1 MGMKNVTREQLLPVL
16 AFAAFGLVVGL
27 GGFTASHAKGLSYL
41 KDDPEACVN
50 CHVMNTQFESW
61 QHSSHREWA
70 TCNECHMPHNLVG
83 KYYRKALNGWNHSVK
98 FTSGNFPEPIMIKR
112 RNKEVALENCVNCHQ
127 TLVNDMLVGH
137 DPERDE
143 VRCTDCH
150 GNVGHQG
157 VG

>member
-1 MGMKNVTREQLLPVL
+1 MKHVTREQLLPVF

-41 KDDPEACVN
+41 KDDPAACVN
-50 CHVMNTQFESW
+50 CHVMNTQYESW

-137 DPERDE
+137 DPERDQ

>member
-1 MGMKNVTREQLLPVL
+1 MTREQLLPVL

>member
-1 MGMKNVTREQLLPVL
+1 LPVL
-16 AFAAFGLVVGL
+16 AFASFGLVVGL

-41 KDDPEACVN
+41 KDDPAACVN
-50 CHVMNTQFESW
+50 CHVMNDQFKSW

-70 TCNECHMPHNLVG
+70 TCNECHMPHDLVG
-83 KYYRKALNGWNHSVK
+83 KYYRKALNGWNHSRK
-98 FTSGNFPEPIMIKR
+98 FTTGDFPEPIMIGR

-137 DPERDE
+137 DAQKDE

-150 GNVGHQG
+150 GNVGHLG

>member
-1 MGMKNVTREQLLPVL
+1 MTREQLLPVV

-50 CHVMNTQFESW
+50 CHVMNTQYESW

-98 FTSGNFPEPIMIKR
+98 FTSGDFPEPIMIKR